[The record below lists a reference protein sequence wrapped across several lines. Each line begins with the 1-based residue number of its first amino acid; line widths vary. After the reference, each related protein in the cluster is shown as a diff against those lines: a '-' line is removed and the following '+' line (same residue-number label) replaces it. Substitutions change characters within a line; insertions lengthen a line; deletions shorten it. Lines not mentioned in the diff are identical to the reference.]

1 MEKDSGRQVRQR
13 GNPLTR
19 GRKFNAEE
27 LQLTLLW
34 FLRDAPAHGYQ
45 LIRGLSELSQGYY
58 SPSPGV
64 VYPALAQLE
73 SRGLAEVEQHGK
85 RKNYRITAAGRDYL
99 QTHHE
104 RVALLIATLRHAAK
118 KMQWLTLAGESEAQA
133 SAATGW
139 LPEFIQAR
147 KAFRAALLA
156 SGDAGHVEQRRIIE
170 ILQRAAADILSV
182 SGNPD
187 FIRSEDHH
195 DQ

>member
-1 MEKDSGRQVRQR
+1 MAKETGRQTRQR

-34 FLRDAPAHGYQ
+34 LLRDTPAHGYQ
-45 LIRGLSELSQGYY
+45 LINSLNELSHGYY

-64 VYPALAQLE
+64 LYPALAQLDAQA
-73 SRGLAEVEQHGK
+73 LAKVELHGK
-85 RKNYRITAAGRDYL
+85 RKNYRITPAGLDYL
-99 QTHHE
+99 QMQRE
-104 RVALLIATLRHAAK
+104 RVELLIATLRHAAK
-118 KMQWLTLAGESEAQA
+118 RMQWLTLAGESEAEA

-147 KAFRAALLA
+147 KAFRAALLT
-156 SGDAGHVEQRRIIE
+156 SGDADHAGQRRIIE

-187 FIRSEDHH
+187 FIRGEDHH

>member
-1 MEKDSGRQVRQR
+1 MQKETGRQARQR

-19 GRKFNAEE
+19 GRKFSADE

-45 LIRGLSELSQGYY
+45 LIKGLSELSQGYY

-64 VYPALAQLE
+64 VYPALTQLQE
-73 SRGLAEVEQHGK
+73 RGLAEVEQQGK
-85 RKNYRITAAGRDYL
+85 RKSYRISPAGLDYL

-104 RVALLIATLRHAAK
+104 RGALLIATLRHAAK
-118 KMQWLTLAGESEAQA
+118 KMQWLTLSGESEAQA

-147 KAFRAALLA
+147 RALRTALLA
-156 SGDAGHVEQRRIIE
+156 GDDADHTQQRRMAE

-187 FIRSEDHH
+187 FIRGEDHH

>member
-1 MEKDSGRQVRQR
+1 MQKETGRQARQR

-45 LIRGLSELSQGYY
+45 LIKGLSELSQSYY

-85 RKNYRITAAGRDYL
+85 RKNYRITAAGSDYL
-99 QTHHE
+99 QTHRE

-118 KMQWLTLAGESEAQA
+118 KMQWLSLAGESEAQA

-147 KAFRAALLA
+147 KALRAALLTSDEA
-156 SGDAGHVEQRRIIE
+156 DPAQQRRIID

-182 SGNPD
+182 SDNPD
-187 FIRSEDHH
+187 FIRGEDPH